1 MENYIKSDLY
11 LQRLIDRRE
20 NGEVKIITGDDIAPY
35 INDNGITYIS
45 LFHFLKSDRV
55 VVTVRTP

>member
-35 INDNGITYIS
+35 IDDNGITYIS
-45 LFHFLKSDRV
+45 LFHFLKSDHV
-55 VVTVRTP
+55 L